1 VFVSE
6 CLKLDL
12 NEMPCSPPEN
22 VVRAAQR
29 GLLSLNRYADRHALQ
44 RLAVLLADYAGV
56 GGEQIVIGPGS
67 DLLLREIVL
76 CFGRRRKVVM
86 VSPTF
91 LPTAEVA
98 GRFAGKLVSIRLD
111 RPAFTLAREPL
122 LRELKEPSLVIIDNP
137 NNPTGK
143 LLVDREIVEEILD
156 QPDTLL
162 VVDEAYFEF
171 SGLTF
176 ADKIAT
182 HANLALARTMD
193 NAFALA
199 GARIGYLIAGQAFL
213 GAFSAA
219 FSFLPRP
226 SLEAAIEALLHQD
239 YMWKNVQSIVHE
251 RERLSRE
258 LEMQGAVVFP
268 SSTNFLLLRSKI
280 PAPAE
285 ELRERCVLV
294 MDLSSQL
301 GPGFIR
307 VNLGTPRE
315 NDAFLKTYRSIRNEK
330 KEQENVHEHRFG

>member
-1 VFVSE
+1 VSG

-12 NEMPCSPPEN
+12 NEMPYSPPEN
-22 VVRAAQR
+22 VVKAAQR

-44 RLAVLLADYAGV
+44 RLAVLLAEYAGV
-56 GGEQIVIGPGS
+56 GSDQIVIGPGS

-91 LPTAEVA
+91 LPTVEVA
-98 GRFAGKLVSIRLD
+98 RHFAGKLVSIRLD
-111 RPAFTLAREPL
+111 RSTFSLAREPVL
-122 LRELKEPSLVIIDNP
+122 EELKEPSLVIIDNP
-137 NNPTGK
+137 NNPSGK
-143 LLVDREIVEEILD
+143 LLVDREFVEEILD

-176 ADKIAT
+176 ADKIPT

-193 NAFALA
+193 KAFALA

-213 GAFSAA
+213 GAFSSA
-219 FSFLPRP
+219 FSFMPRA

-239 YMWKNVQSIVHE
+239 YMWKNVQRIVHE

-268 SSTNFLLLRSKI
+268 SSTNFLLLSSKM
-280 PAPAE
+280 PSPAE
-285 ELRERCVLV
+285 ELRQRCVLV
-294 MDLSSQL
+294 MDVCSQL

-307 VNLGTPRE
+307 VNLGTPEE
-315 NDAFLKTYRSIRNEK
+315 NDAFLRTYGSIRNGK
-330 KEQENVHEHRFG
+330 KEQEDVHEYRFE